1 MDDNNLQGEVLM
13 HHQTLLANYL
23 SNLQVELFMVN
34 YNRCGPDWKDLDYTP
49 DYSKLYWI
57 CEGEGW
63 LRIGD
68 QEYYP
73 KPGQLFLMP
82 EGVKQSYSSISD
94 EPFLKYWCHFS
105 AKVGGI
111 NLFQI
116 LRFPHFV
123 EVNQPALFEDTFK
136 SVLAYA
142 NSGEVYAHMMAKSKL
157 TELLSYY
164 IMSLDLEQITYL
176 NVPVVEKLSTV
187 LTYIDT
193 NIEDNMSVQDLAQML
208 HMHPN
213 YFIRFFKQQVGMP
226 PIHYITSKKIDKAKE
241 MLRCTSL
248 TMTHI
253 ADNLGFSDSYY
264 FSRQFKKHTGLNP
277 TEYRKQMT
285 VNTAT

>member
-1 MDDNNLQGEVLM
+1 MD
-13 HHQTLLANYL
+13 HQTLLTNYL
-23 SNLQVELFMVN
+23 SNLEVDLFMVN
-34 YNRCGPDWKDLDYTP
+34 YNRCCPEWRDLDYTP

-63 LRIGD
+63 LKIGD
-68 QEYYP
+68 EEYYP

-94 EPFLKYWCHFS
+94 KPFLKYWCHFS

-116 LRFPHFV
+116 LQFPHV
-123 EVNQPALFEDTFK
+123 VNVSQPERFQDIFT
-136 SVLAYA
+136 SVLTYA
-142 NSGEVYAHMMAKSKL
+142 NSKEVYAHMMAKSKL

-164 IMSLDLEQITYL
+164 IMNLELNQISYL
-176 NVPVVEKLSTV
+176 NAPVVEKLSSL
-187 LTYIDT
+187 LTYIDAH
-193 NIEDNMSVQDLAQML
+193 IEENMSVQDLAQML

-213 YFIRFFKQQVGMP
+213 YFIRFFKQQMGMP
-226 PIHYITSKKIDKAKE
+226 PIHYMTSRKIDKAKE

-248 TMTHI
+248 TMTQI
-253 ADNLGFSDSYY
+253 ADTLGFSDSYY

-285 VNTAT
+285 VTVTT

>member
-1 MDDNNLQGEVLM
+1 MD
-13 HHQTLLANYL
+13 HQTLLTNYL
-23 SNLQVELFMVN
+23 SNLEVDLFMVN
-34 YNRCGPDWKDLDYTP
+34 YNRCGTDWRDLDYTP

-82 EGVKQSYSSISD
+82 EGIKQSYSAISD
-94 EPFLKYWCHFS
+94 KPFLKYWCHFS

-116 LRFPHFV
+116 LQFPHVVNV
-123 EVNQPALFEDTFK
+123 EQPERFQDIFG
-136 SVLAYA
+136 SVLTYA
-142 NSGEVYAHMMAKSKL
+142 NSNEIYAHMMAKSKL

-164 IMSLDLEQITYL
+164 IMNLDVNQITYL
-176 NVPVVEKLSTV
+176 NVPVVEKLSTL
-187 LTYIDT
+187 LTYIDSH
-193 NIEDNMSVQDLAQML
+193 IEENMSVQDLAKML

-213 YFIRFFKQQVGMP
+213 YFIRFFKQHIGMP
-226 PIHYITSKKIDKAKE
+226 PIHYLTSRKIDKAKE
-241 MLRCTSL
+241 MLHCTSL
-248 TMTHI
+248 TMTQI
-253 ADNLGFSDSYY
+253 AGNLGFSDSYY

-277 TEYRKQMT
+277 TEYRKQST
-285 VNTAT
+285 VTT